1 MTNSQEFATS
11 KLQQGCGHLACR
23 HAVLSSRCL
32 GCYSKGSGENTVN
45 PKSWKNT
52 PRGSYCE
59 PPTKQR
65 KRRRGPRVWNVSSAN
80 FALLDFIHSGRIA
93 KRFGQ
98 VLYELPRDFYRIGV
112 CGRLAKSRVRPQL
125 LSNQRQSIRESRAG
139 FAVPRSLPD
148 SPHASRHSLVGEQ
161 RNDREQ
167 PQQRRCGPPDC

>member
-11 KLQQGCGHLACR
+11 KLQQGCGHLAYR

-59 PPTKQR
+59 PRKNTPRGSYCEPPTKQR

-80 FALLDFIHSGRIA
+80 FALTEF
-93 KRFGQ
+93 
-98 VLYELPRDFYRIGV
+98 
-112 CGRLAKSRVRPQL
+112 
-125 LSNQRQSIRESRAG
+125 
-139 FAVPRSLPD
+139 
-148 SPHASRHSLVGEQ
+148 
-161 RNDREQ
+161 
-167 PQQRRCGPPDC
+167 